1 MLNNLNIFGHVKWF
15 IDDSAAHHS
24 PPKLNEA
31 IVILIL
37 IVAGLIILKLID
49 GYLKTSGVNERL
61 DRTLRLRPYSKLATP
76 LIRLSAALILV
87 LNLVNNKLL
96 SPNIPADGSVFSD
109 FVFLSFSIIAV
120 LFALGFKVRFAA
132 SLLFITFV
140 LIGYLTEPIATLDHL
155 EYLGIAGYLF
165 LAPSDQ
171 WSLDYRFGRKKPPGD
186 NLSRYSLIFYRATLG
201 IGLSILAFSEKLL
214 DLSLAQD
221 FLTNYNWNILSII
234 GLSDRNFIIMAGII
248 ELLIGLSLIFNLAT
262 RLTILALL
270 GVMVTTAVLL
280 GLDEVVGHLFIVGIA
295 FAIFIEQKN

>member
-1 MLNNLNIFGHVKWF
+1 MLSNLNIFGHVKWF
-15 IDDSAAHHS
+15 VDGSATSHS

-37 IVAGLIILKLID
+37 IVAGLILLKLID

-61 DRTLRLRPYSKLATP
+61 DKTLRPYSKFATP

-87 LNLVNNKLL
+87 LNLVNNNLL

-120 LFALGFKVRFAA
+120 LFALGFKVGFAA

-155 EYLGIAGYLF
+155 EYLGMAGYLF

-214 DLSLAQD
+214 DLSLAQN

-234 GLSDRNFIIMAGII
+234 GLSNRNFIIMAGII

-270 GVMVTTAVLL
+270 GVMITTAILL
-280 GLDEVVGHLFIVGIA
+280 GLDEVLGHLFIIGIA
-295 FAIFIEQKN
+295 FAIFVEQKN